1 MEIIYNDKTDLLYL
15 RLDKR
20 KEKVINKRVSE
31 YMVLDV
37 GKDEKI
43 VGLEIQNA
51 STRLNL
57 SDLLPVTAE
66 VSTKSS

>member
-20 KEKVINKRVSE
+20 KQKVINKRVSE

>member
-1 MEIIYNDKTDLLYL
+1 MEIIYNNKTDLLYL

-20 KEKVINKRVSE
+20 KQKVINKRVFE